1 MPINFLD
8 NNEEEDFFERPEVKS
23 ILVTVVG
30 VCCFCTVLV
39 ISSDNWIKQNAVEN
53 FKEYKI
59 VGRITVKA
67 LDSTGRKSPYL
78 IVKQKK
84 EYFSEII
91 WDNANVGDSIY
102 KERDTD
108 AVKIIKRDT
117 VVTITAEEYQR
128 HLDSTFAAN

>member
-1 MPINFLD
+1 MF
-8 NNEEEDFFERPEVKS
+8 
-23 ILVTVVG
+23 
-30 VCCFCTVLV
+30 FCTVLV

-67 LDSTGRKSPYL
+67 LDSTGRESPYL

-84 EYFSEII
+84 EYISEII
-91 WDNANVGDSIY
+91 WYNANVGDSIY

-108 AVKIIKRDT
+108 TVKIIKRDT

>member
-8 NNEEEDFFERPEVKS
+8 NNEEEDFFERPEIKS
-23 ILVTVVG
+23 ILLTLIG
-30 VCCFCTVLV
+30 VCCFCFVLV
-39 ISSDNWIKQNAVEN
+39 VSSDRWIKQNAVEN

-59 VGRITVKA
+59 VGKITVKA
-67 LDSTGRKSPYL
+67 LDYTGRKSPYL

-84 EYFSEII
+84 EYVSELI
-91 WDNANVGDSIY
+91 WDNTDVGDSIY

-117 VVTITAEEYQR
+117 VITITAEEYQR
-128 HLDSTFAAN
+128 HLDSTFVAN